1 MAKAIIEVSNLEK
14 SFNKKIILKNVNWK
28 VDEGERVAILGA
40 NGAGKTTFV
49 EMISQ
54 VSQPT
59 KGEIKINLEGNI
71 KSQIGIQFQQGDWI
85 PGLTAADLLDFY
97 HHLFPNFTKQKE
109 KELTEIFEIDE
120 FKKTTLTRLSGGQK
134 QRFNAMLSVL
144 NDPKIVILDEL
155 TVGLDMQL
163 QFKILEFFKKSTKEK
178 KQTLLI
184 VSHNA
189 DEVEMLCDRMVIIG
203 NQGIYF
209 DDSIANVKKKY
220 GGVRNLMDHYFKGV
234 AKNEIK
240 AKN

>member
-1 MAKAIIEVSNLEK
+1 M
-14 SFNKKIILKNVNWK
+14 
-28 VDEGERVAILGA
+28 
-40 NGAGKTTFV
+40 
-49 EMISQ
+49 
-54 VSQPT
+54 
-59 KGEIKINLEGNI
+59 
-71 KSQIGIQFQQGDWI
+71 
-85 PGLTAADLLDFY
+85 LDFY
-97 HHLFPNFTKQKE
+97 HHLFPNFSKQKE

-120 FKKTTLTRLSGGQK
+120 FKKTPLTRLSGGQK

-189 DEVEMLCDRMVIIG
+189 DEVEMLCNRMIIIG

-209 DDSIANVKKKY
+209 DDSIASVKKKY

-234 AKNEIK
+234 AKNESK
-240 AKN
+240 AKS